1 MRAADRKAVVVGGGI
16 GGLAAAIA
24 LRHAGWAVEVYE
36 QAPALREVGAG
47 LAITTNAMR
56 LLFELGLTHLPQR
69 GEVVTQAEGCAW
81 DGEVLA
87 DFPLVEM
94 AQRHGAPTVVIHRAA
109 LHSALR
115 EFFGEEGLHVG
126 ARLKDFIQDG
136 DQVVARF
143 EDGREARGALLVGAD
158 GLKSRVRAQ
167 LHGETPPR
175 YAGYPVWRGITP
187 PFSHEGI
194 PVGMLRETQGRGARF
209 GMGYIA
215 EGRVYWWAAVDG
227 PAGQAVPGGDKAYLE
242 EVFRTAHAPI
252 PQLIAATD
260 AADILRSDTYDR
272 LPLEQ
277 WGEGRVTLLG
287 DAAHPM
293 TPNLGQGANSAIED
307 AYVLAMA
314 LSKAEDVPTALR
326 AYEALR
332 KPRTAMLQR
341 DSWAFGAIGHWVNP
355 AAVWLRDGLMKWAP
369 RRFVLSQFN
378 RVWGWEPPPG
388 GVARQ
393 VSRRAG
399 PPTPQA
405 AR

>member
-1 MRAADRKAVVVGGGI
+1 MRAADRKALVVGGGI

-24 LRHAGWAVEVYE
+24 LRQAGWEVEVYE
-36 QAPALREVGAG
+36 QAPTLREVGAG
-47 LAITTNAMR
+47 LGLTTNAMR
-56 LLFELGLTHLPQR
+56 LLLALGLTHMPQR
-69 GEVVTQAEGCAW
+69 GEVVTQAEMCAW
-81 DGEVLA
+81 DGEPLVH
-87 DFPLVEM
+87 FPLVEV
-94 AQRHGAPTVVIHRAA
+94 AERYGAPTVVIHRAA

-126 ARLKDFIQDG
+126 ARLKDFVQDG
-136 DQVVARF
+136 TQVVARF

-167 LHGETPPR
+167 LHSGEAPPR

-187 PFSHEGI
+187 LFTHEAI

-215 EGRVYWWAAVDG
+215 SGRVYWWAAVDG
-227 PAGQAVPGGDKAYLE
+227 PAGQPVPGGDKAYLT

-260 AADILRSDTYDR
+260 EADILRSDTYDR
-272 LPLEQ
+272 LPLGR

-307 AYVLAMA
+307 AFVLAMA
-314 LSKAEDVPTALR
+314 LEEAEDVPTALR

-332 KPRTAMLQR
+332 QPRTAMLQR
-341 DSWAFGAIGHWVNP
+341 DSWTFGAVGHWVNP
-355 AAVWLRDGLMKWAP
+355 AAVWLRDGLMRWAP
-369 RRFVLSQFN
+369 RRFVMSQFS
-378 RVWGWEPPPG
+378 RVWGWQPPAG
-388 GVARQ
+388 KGALG

-399 PPTPQA
+399 P
-405 AR
+405 